1 MADTK
6 EHAHELIERLPPGQL
21 AAVVGLLEAILDPV
35 PRATVTGKGPIDDES
50 KSEQERRDV
59 AASKAW
65 LERSGGPGISHD
77 EVLAHFGLTP
87 NSSRNSKNK
96 HEKDCPDRI
105 DPS

>member
-1 MADTK
+1 MADNK
-6 EHAHELIERLPPGQL
+6 EHAHELIERLPAAQL

-35 PRATVTGKGPIDDES
+35 PQAIAQAPRDD
-50 KSEQERRDV
+50 EQERRDV

-87 NSSRNSKNK
+87 NISRNSKNK
-96 HEKDCPDRI
+96 CEKDCLDRI

>member
-6 EHAHELIERLPPGQL
+6 EHAHELIDRLPPAQL

-35 PRATVTGKGPIDDES
+35 SRAIAKAPPDDEQES
-50 KSEQERRDV
+50 AQERRDV

-87 NSSRNSKNK
+87 NISRNSKNK
-96 HEKDCPDRI
+96 REKDCLDRS

>member
-1 MADTK
+1 MTDTK
-6 EHAHELIERLPPGQL
+6 EHAHELIERLPAAQL

-35 PRATVTGKGPIDDES
+35 PQAIAKAAPDDERES
-50 KSEQERRDV
+50 GQERRDV

-77 EVLAHFGLTP
+77 ELLAHFGLTP
-87 NSSRNSKNK
+87 KISRNSKNK
-96 HEKDCPDRI
+96 CEKDCLDRI